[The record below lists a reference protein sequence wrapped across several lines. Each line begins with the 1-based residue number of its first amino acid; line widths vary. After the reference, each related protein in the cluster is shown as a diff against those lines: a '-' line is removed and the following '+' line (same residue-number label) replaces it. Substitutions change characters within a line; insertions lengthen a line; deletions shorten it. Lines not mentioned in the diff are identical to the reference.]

1 MTLQHDANHQVAA
14 PCNMQP
20 SNQTEQ
26 SRNTNSNVPGKL
38 DRDVAVAMD
47 HLHVTDI
54 DQMLTVDKDQGPPA
68 SYCAMDV
75 ASLDISSAI
84 VLLHYVQPVSMDWSN
99 LSTPVHI
106 RGTADDD
113 KNVYLKAKIGK
124 KDSPLPIGL
133 RM

>member
-1 MTLQHDANHQVAA
+1 
-14 PCNMQP
+14 MQP
-20 SNQTEQ
+20 SNQTKQ
-26 SRNTNSNVPGKL
+26 SRSTNSNVPGKL
-38 DRDVAVAMD
+38 DRDIAVAMD

-54 DQMLTVDKDQGPPA
+54 DQMLIVAKDQGPPA